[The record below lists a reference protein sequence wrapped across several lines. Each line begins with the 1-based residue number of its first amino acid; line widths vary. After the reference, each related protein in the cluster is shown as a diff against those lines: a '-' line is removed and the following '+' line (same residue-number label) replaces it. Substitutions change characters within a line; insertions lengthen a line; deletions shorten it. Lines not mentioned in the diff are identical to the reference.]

1 MTRRTRRNE
10 AGQVTAFVVIFM
22 VALIFVA
29 GLVIDG
35 GLTLAAKRRAM
46 NEAQAAARAGAQVL
60 DTDAYR
66 MGRVSVLKTDGSP
79 EAAALAYL
87 SKAHPGAAATAQAAG
102 DTVTVDVSFNQPL
115 NILGVAGM
123 GSVTVDGHGSA
134 RTAHG
139 ITRENG

>member
-1 MTRRTRRNE
+1 MMQRAARDE

-35 GLTLAAKRRAM
+35 GLTLAAKRRAI
-46 NEAQAAARAGAQVL
+46 NEAQAAARAGAQVI

-66 MGRVSVLKTDGSP
+66 AGRTSALKTDGSA
-79 EAAALAYL
+79 EQAALAYL
-87 SKAHPGAAATAQAAG
+87 SKAHPGAVATAHASG
-102 DTVTVDVSFNQPL
+102 DTVTVDEHFNQPL

-123 GSVTVDGHGSA
+123 ASVTVDGHGSA

-139 ITRENG
+139 VTRENG